1 MNKKSIV
8 RFVLASFAVMC
19 SILAVGT
26 SSRASSSD
34 VTFTGLV
41 TCGHCLD
48 LSQHKGFTRW
58 SWASYK
64 VSQGDDIVLVTPAKT
79 YNLQGDRKQLSK
91 YLEDK
96 VTVSGN
102 LDAGSIVVT
111 SINKPAQGKETQ
123 SGN

>member
-1 MNKKSIV
+1 M
-8 RFVLASFAVMC
+8 
-19 SILAVGT
+19 
-26 SSRASSSD
+26 
-34 VTFTGLV
+34 
-41 TCGHCLD
+41 
-48 LSQHKGFTRW
+48 
-58 SWASYK
+58 
-64 VSQGDDIVLVTPAKT
+64 LVTPAKT

-111 SINKPAQGKETQ
+111 SINRPAQGKETQ